1 MLATGLADPD
11 LVHEDLVVM
20 LAEDG
25 MMSRKLSDAADRLEM
40 LGRRPEW
47 MLVVR
52 SPAAARKRFGA
63 KATNGDARPAHAPRR
78 PLRAPDPPPPAAC
91 TAAPVGLLRS

>member
-1 MLATGLADPD
+1 MLATGLADPE
-11 LVHEDLVVM
+11 LVREDLVVM

-25 MMSRKLSDAADRLEM
+25 MMSRSLTDAADRLET

-52 SPAAARKRFGA
+52 SPAAAQKRFGA
-63 KATNGDARPAHAPRR
+63 KATNGARPAGARPAPASPR
-78 PLRAPDPPPPAAC
+78 
-91 TAAPVGLLRS
+91 T

>member
-1 MLATGLADPD
+1 MLATGLADPE

-25 MMSRKLSDAADRLEM
+25 MMSRDLTDAADRLEM

-52 SPAAARKRFGA
+52 SPRRRGSASARRPPTA
-63 KATNGDARPAHAPRR
+63 PARPAHAP
-78 PLRAPDPPPPAAC
+78 LRGPPHLTRAAGGLHCAPA
-91 TAAPVGLLRS
+91 GLLRS